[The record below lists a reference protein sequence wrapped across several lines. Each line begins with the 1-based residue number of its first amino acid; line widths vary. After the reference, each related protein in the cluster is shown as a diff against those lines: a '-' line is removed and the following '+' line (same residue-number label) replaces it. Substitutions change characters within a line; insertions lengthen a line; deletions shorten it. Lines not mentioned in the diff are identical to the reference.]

1 MCTPVKLYERSR
13 ISSDP
18 AGVFHI
24 SPYPAGASYEN
35 FVWGGGRNDKRR
47 ELCFSQWIAASVQTI
62 VVWLKL
68 YSAKLSI
75 RIVNVVIRAM
85 ILPLHARACL
95 FRGHKS
101 SHVPIFTRL
110 MGFVRTGPRGVF
122 RESMDR
128 IRAEVPERLSMSAMD
143 LIRCRKDPWIHCNL
157 AWKVSGLSWNRVL
170 NTFN

>member
-1 MCTPVKLYERSR
+1 MIRGCSDSETTEVTVTKWRETGLKGRGWQGIRGFMCTPVKLYERSR

-24 SPYPAGASYEN
+24 SPNPAGASYEN
-35 FVWGGGRNDKRR
+35 FVWGGGRNDKRRR

-95 FRGHKS
+95 FRGHNS
-101 SHVPIFTRL
+101 SHIPIFTRL
-110 MGFVRTGPRGVF
+110 MGFVRTCAGRTQ
-122 RESMDR
+122 
-128 IRAEVPERLSMSAMD
+128 
-143 LIRCRKDPWIHCNL
+143 RC
-157 AWKVSGLSWNRVL
+157 V
-170 NTFN
+170 

>member
-85 ILPLHARACL
+85 ILHLHARACL

-128 IRAEVPERLSMSAMD
+128 IRAEVPEKAVHVCYD
-143 LIRCRKDPWIHCNL
+143 AEKDPWIHCNL
-157 AWKVSGLSWNRVL
+157 AWKVSGLSWNSVR